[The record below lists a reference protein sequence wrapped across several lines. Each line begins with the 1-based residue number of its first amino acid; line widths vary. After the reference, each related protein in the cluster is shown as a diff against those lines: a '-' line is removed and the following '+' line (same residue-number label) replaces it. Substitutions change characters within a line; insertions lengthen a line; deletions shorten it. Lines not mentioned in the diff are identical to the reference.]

1 MGLGVGVSGSD
12 FLSLVKIIANAITI
26 PKTTKAATTTRMIM
40 PLFDL
45 EWKGKLC
52 IFWCQKLK
60 KQRKKERKKLRSF
73 PKCPRSLLLVK
84 LVLLKSLLDSVI
96 KN

>member
-26 PKTTKAATTTRMIM
+26 PKTTKTATTMRMIM

-45 EWKGKLC
+45 ERKGKLC
-52 IFWCQKLK
+52 FSTLVLEVLSGNVCKSGPLHFGSEK
-60 KQRKKERKKLRSF
+60 SF
-73 PKCPRSLLLVK
+73 PSNFAL
-84 LVLLKSLLDSVI
+84 
-96 KN
+96 

>member
-26 PKTTKAATTTRMIM
+26 PKTTKTATTMRMIM

-45 EWKGKLC
+45 ERKGKLC
-52 IFWCQKLK
+52 F
-60 KQRKKERKKLRSF
+60 ST
-73 PKCPRSLLLVK
+73 
-84 LVLLKSLLDSVI
+84 LVLEVLICVKI
-96 KN
+96 ERN